1 MMEEPFDIPVT
12 YKNQSLLFPARLI
25 RAGYIH
31 KFEVIINEQPVFFEQ
46 DDMERYRAVV
56 DVSAIT
62 NNFHADNALL
72 QAIAEAIEDILS

>member
-1 MMEEPFDIPVT
+1 
-12 YKNQSLLFPARLI
+12 LLFNARLI

-31 KFEVIINEQPVFFEQ
+31 KFEVVVNGQPVFFEQ

-56 DVSAIT
+56 DVSAT
-62 NNFHADNALL
+62 NTEFYVDKALL

>member
-1 MMEEPFDIPVT
+1 MEEPFDIPVT

-31 KFEVIINEQPVFFEQ
+31 KFEVIVNGQPVFFEQ
-46 DDMERYRAVV
+46 DDMERYRAIV
-56 DVSAIT
+56 DVDAI
-62 NNFHADNALL
+62 NNGFNIDKALL